1 MSLLLNCSMDWAAT
15 TDAGRLFHRQMVLG
29 KKEYRDAEIL
39 WWCLWNCM
47 GWPLVFDVDGTRFG
61 GPDGIAM
68 RPWVMRYSMMT
79 LL

>member
-47 GWPLVFDVDGTRFG
+47 GWPLVVDVDGTFD
-61 GPDGIAM
+61 PHVQPAM
-68 RPWVMRYSMMT
+68 LEVQRSA
-79 LL
+79 LEQDQG